1 MDLLETPPTSP
12 IASGLGQRWLQT
24 DIDREGW
31 DKGEELD
38 SLSEDSD
45 SSSIYCP
52 SRSSGYQSVDED
64 EDEEGGVGQSR
75 TFWNSSSLW
84 KATKGKKKQSLKE
97 GTLPPQGSAP
107 QSASKSRK
115 SAKAAGKVSFAHLE
129 SHVTAPSSSKS
140 EEENKGERQ
149 RRAQS
154 KAYARTS
161 TSPPRDPT
169 PTTPATGRP
178 DSLRTLKQR
187 WESIYER
194 CAREIEL
201 GLPDDE
207 ILFLP
212 HRAGNGSNGKDGRQG
227 REDGDKIDDDYGL
240 IIIDNNGRL
249 SSIESEA
256 EFGKLLKRGSTSRD
270 PIELGGDVHAEKFQK
285 QLASWIGGSG
295 GGVVEGEQQHKDVC
309 ECMQGE
315 GMRRWRRR
323 LSERIS
329 SASSCSTIPTM
340 PTSAKPS
347 VDADL
352 EAFLRE
358 DARLRHVYGSELYE
372 DGDEEEEVVD
382 FGERDWSELV
392 KEQQR
397 DVWASRISK
406 TQRFTEMPPT
416 PSPTPPRSNSTST
429 LSSHANHRFGSP
441 SPSLDR
447 LEQREGLD
455 NINRGYGFPRT
466 PSRKYARDTTHSHS
480 SGSTGRRQK
489 RRRGSHDH
497 VIHLPDLLKE
507 EARPASK
514 REGSE
519 FLRLRDLLRPD
530 DDLASSAHRVQTKR
544 RRRDG
549 DDDPFGARH
558 KPTTPQGLACAG
570 PGQCRKALCLLC
582 AAADD

>member
-12 IASGLGQRWLQT
+12 IAFGQGQRWPQP
-24 DIDREGW
+24 DFDCEGW

-38 SLSEDSD
+38 SFSEDSD

-64 EDEEGGVGQSR
+64 EDEEGSVDQSR

-115 SAKAAGKVSFAHLE
+115 SAKAAGKVSFAYLE
-129 SHVTAPSSSKS
+129 SHVAPPLSSSS
-140 EEENKGERQ
+140 EEKRGERR

-154 KAYARTS
+154 KACARTS
-161 TSPPRDPT
+161 ASPPRDPT
-169 PTTPATGRP
+169 PTTSATGRS
-178 DSLRTLKQR
+178 DSLKTLKQR

-194 CAREIEL
+194 CTREIEL

-212 HRAGNGSNGKDGRQG
+212 HRVGNGSNGKNGRQG
-227 REDGDKIDDDYGL
+227 KEDGDNGDDDYGL

-256 EFGKLLKRGSTSRD
+256 EFGKLLKRESTSRY
-270 PIELGGDVHAEKFQK
+270 PIEQGGDVHAEKFQD

-315 GMRRWRRR
+315 AMRRWRRR

-329 SASSCSTIPTM
+329 SVSSSNAIPTI
-340 PTSAKPS
+340 KPS

-352 EAFLRE
+352 EDFLRE

-372 DGDEEEEVVD
+372 DGEEEEEVVD
-382 FGERDWSELV
+382 FGEHDWTELV
-392 KEQQR
+392 KQR
-397 DVWASRISK
+397 DIWGSRSSK
-406 TQRFTEMPPT
+406 AQRFTEMPPT

-429 LSSHANHRFGSP
+429 LSSHAVHRIGSP
-441 SPSLDR
+441 SPSLER
-447 LEQREGLD
+447 FEEREGLEYID
-455 NINRGYGFPRT
+455 RGYAFPRT
-466 PSRKYARDTTHSHS
+466 PSRKHARTTTHSPS
-480 SGSTGRRQK
+480 SGSTARRQK
-489 RRRGSHDH
+489 RKRGSHDH

-507 EARPASK
+507 EASPASK

-530 DDLASSAHRVQTKR
+530 SDLASSAHCVQTR
-544 RRRDG
+544 RRRRGG
-549 DDDPFGARH
+549 DEDPFGTRH

-582 AAADD
+582 AGADE